1 MPRQQERGRLV
12 AQVSHSRGGL
22 IMTTRIYVCRIEVDE
37 DIHEADFSYSAALIE
52 ENIRSIEG
60 CKVTSWDTEE
70 D

>member
-1 MPRQQERGRLV
+1 
-12 AQVSHSRGGL
+12 
-22 IMTTRIYVCRIEVDE
+22 MTIRTYVCRIEVDE
-37 DIHEADFSYSAALIE
+37 DIHEPDFCYSAALIE

>member
-1 MPRQQERGRLV
+1 
-12 AQVSHSRGGL
+12 
-22 IMTTRIYVCRIEVDE
+22 MTIRTYVCRIEVDE

-52 ENIRSIEG
+52 DTIHSIEG

>member
-1 MPRQQERGRLV
+1 
-12 AQVSHSRGGL
+12 
-22 IMTTRIYVCRIEVDE
+22 MTIRTYVCRIEVDE
-37 DIHEADFSYSAALIE
+37 DIHEADFCHSAALIE